1 MQRVPNVERSQL
13 DEQGQAAYDRIAAT
27 RGSVRGPFGV
37 LLHHP
42 ALGERVG
49 EVGEFIRFHG
59 VLPGSIRELAI
70 LVVAREL
77 GAGVEWAGH
86 APLALKEG
94 ASQAAVDAIAKK
106 APSTGLE
113 QTEALVIDAV
123 RALFAD
129 KTLSDELYRRVHAA
143 FGVQGVIEL
152 TVLAGYYGLL
162 GFVLNTLQVPPPQG
176 AEVPF
181 ALAAS
186 FDAQSR

>member
-13 DEQGQAAYDRIAAT
+13 DPDGQSAYDRIAAT

-49 EVGEFIRFHG
+49 ELGEFIRFHG
-59 VLPGSIRELAI
+59 VLPGGVRELAI

-77 GAGVEWAGH
+77 GAGVEWAAH

-94 ASQAAVDAIAKK
+94 ASQAAVDAVANK
-106 APSTGLE
+106 APSTGLDAA
-113 QTEALVIDAV
+113 EALAIDAV
-123 RALFAD
+123 RSLFAD
-129 KTLSDELYRRVHAA
+129 KTLSDALYARALA
-143 FGVQGVIEL
+143 TFCVQGVIEL

-162 GFVLNTLQVPPPQG
+162 GFVLNTLQVPPPSG
-176 AEVPF
+176 AEIPF
-181 ALAAS
+181 AVAS
-186 FDAQSR
+186 A

>member
-1 MQRVPNVERSQL
+1 MQRVSNVERNQL
-13 DEQGQAAYDRIAAT
+13 DEQGRAAYDRIAST

-86 APLALKEG
+86 APLARKEG
-94 ASQAAVDAIAKK
+94 ASEAAIDAIANR
-106 APSTGLE
+106 APSSGLE
-113 QTEALVIDAV
+113 GNEALVIDAV
-123 RALFAD
+123 RALFTE
-129 KTLSDELYRRVHAA
+129 KTLSDPLYERVNAA

-162 GFVLNTLQVPPPQG
+162 GFVLNTMQVPPPSG
-176 AEVPF
+176 ANVPF
-181 ALAAS
+181 ALANA
-186 FDAQSR
+186 

>member
-1 MQRVPNVERSQL
+1 MQRVANVERSQL
-13 DEQGQAAYDRIAAT
+13 DQQGQAAYDRIAST

-70 LVVAREL
+70 LVVARDL

-86 APLALKEG
+86 APIAVKEG
-94 ASQAAVDAIAKK
+94 ASQAAIDAIANE
-106 APSTGLE
+106 APSSGLDDS
-113 QTEALVIDAV
+113 EALVIDAV
-123 RALFAD
+123 RALLTH
-129 KTLSDELYRRVHAA
+129 KTLSDALYERVHTA
-143 FGVQGVIEL
+143 FGLQGVIEL

-162 GFVLNTLQVPPPQG
+162 GFVLNTLQVPPPEG

-181 ALAAS
+181 AAVGA
-186 FDAQSR
+186 